1 MSPFLSNCLICWWLW
16 LFVFCSS
23 TQVWM
28 KQRIKVESG
37 CVHLCCPIVTL
48 ELQLYLLV
56 FEVEIHLSPE
66 IVFRKCRQCYSVI
79 TYFFSPN
86 NNTNDQKRKRN
97 KTKVQLSNK
106 IFGCYDKITLTKLIL
121 YLSPADKS
129 SEQWLYTTIIT
140 VR

>member
-1 MSPFLSNCLICWWLW
+1 MN
-16 LFVFCSS
+16 
-23 TQVWM
+23 
-28 KQRIKVESG
+28 
-37 CVHLCCPIVTL
+37 
-48 ELQLYLLV
+48 LLV
-56 FEVEIHLSPE
+56 FNLRGYHSTDKTAVLLGQAAYVGTLLTANTKRSTNSLAGFEIHLSPE

-129 SEQWLYTTIIT
+129 SEQ
-140 VR
+140 